1 MTLTLLAL
9 AISPRDLT
17 NRVCRDEVWTPRQI
31 RPRFND
37 LGGGGTLGRGVDMVY
52 PRTFYTERIADTLS
66 GYNHRVVR
74 AEERAMANPEHVEVV
89 KQGVL
94 AIRRWRDANL
104 N

>member
-1 MTLTLLAL
+1 
-9 AISPRDLT
+9 
-17 NRVCRDEVWTPRQI
+17 
-31 RPRFND
+31 
-37 LGGGGTLGRGVDMVY
+37 MVY